1 MKLTDLSQLDLAYA
15 PPYSPAKDP
24 IVVSSFVAEN
34 ILNNKSTQVSV
45 EELDDFLKEIDN
57 NNYTLIDVR
66 TVTEFEKGT
75 IPNAINF
82 PLDDIRNNIDSIKK
96 LNRPII
102 IFCQRGL
109 RGYLA
114 ELILNQNGI
123 ENVVNVAGG
132 FKLWQMFS
140 DKIVIP
146 EPVLVELK

>member
-1 MKLTDLSQLDLAYA
+1 MSQ
-15 PPYSPAKDP
+15 K
-24 IVVSSFVAEN
+24 N
-34 ILNNKSTQVSV
+34 T
-45 EELDDFLKEIDN
+45 LDDFLKEIDN